1 MESDILRKDKRKI
14 RCRVTLNLDMNSR
27 RSLKKK
33 RMMKKCDT
41 RRGIKKRER
50 DSRRMKKG

>member
-1 MESDILRKDKRKI
+1 MISFEKNKRKI

-41 RRGIKKRER
+41 RRGTTKER
-50 DSRRMKKG
+50 DRRRMKKG